1 MNWEFEKICQI
12 FEHRRKTNLT
22 TWCRHIPR
30 TFCMT
35 LNNHFCVKAFIL
47 QYVIG
52 LSRTCHSRLWNVL
65 SSVMFLH
72 VSQNHIWGPYDVII
86 FKQQILK
93 TGEQYSK
100 AFRISLDGPLMPALA
115 PVYFNKALLNFR
127 LFHEL
132 GIQGKSPP
140 PCPALSAALQRTVS
154 ISFQFF
160 SRAVGSSF
168 WLGGGAEIEVWSPSR
183 ALQVRDFIGEIV

>member
-1 MNWEFEKICQI
+1 
-12 FEHRRKTNLT
+12 
-22 TWCRHIPR
+22 
-30 TFCMT
+30 
-35 LNNHFCVKAFIL
+35 
-47 QYVIG
+47 
-52 LSRTCHSRLWNVL
+52 
-65 SSVMFLH
+65 
-72 VSQNHIWGPYDVII
+72 
-86 FKQQILK
+86 
-93 TGEQYSK
+93 
-100 AFRISLDGPLMPALA
+100 MPALA

-168 WLGGGAEIEVWSPSR
+168 LLGGGGAEIEMWSPSR
-183 ALQVRDFIGEIV
+183 ALQVRDFIEEIV